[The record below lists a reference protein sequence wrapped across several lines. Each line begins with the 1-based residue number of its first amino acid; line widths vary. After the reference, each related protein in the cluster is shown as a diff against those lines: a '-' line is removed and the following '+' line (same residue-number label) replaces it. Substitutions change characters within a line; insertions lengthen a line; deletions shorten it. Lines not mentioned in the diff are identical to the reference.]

1 MKIILLKDVENLG
14 KKGDIVIVK
23 DGYARNYLIPKGF
36 AKEATPSVIKEFEMM
51 ENLKKKKEEKRKREA
66 EEIKNKIEKI
76 SLTFYL
82 KGKEKTYGA
91 ITSKDIIEELN
102 KKGFNI
108 EKGMVRIERP
118 LKEPGFYEIP
128 LKLHSEVEANLKIWI
143 VKEENE

>member
-1 MKIILLKDVENLG
+1 MKIILIKDVENLG
-14 KKGDIVIVK
+14 KKGDILSVK

-36 AKEATPSVIKEFEMM
+36 AKEATPSIIKEFEMK
-51 ENLKKKKEEKRKREA
+51 EALKKKREEKKKKEA

-82 KGKEKTYGA
+82 KGKEKIYGA

-102 KKGFNI
+102 KKGFNV
-108 EKGMVRIERP
+108 EKGGLKIERP

-128 LKLHSEVEANLKIWI
+128 LKIHPEVEANLKVWI

>member
-1 MKIILLKDVENLG
+1 MKIILIKDVENLG
-14 KKGDIVIVK
+14 KKGDILSVK

-36 AKEATPSVIKEFEMM
+36 AKEATPSVIKEFEMK
-51 ENLKKKKEEKRKREA
+51 EALKKKREEKKKREA

-82 KGKEKTYGA
+82 KGKEKIYGA

-102 KKGFNI
+102 KKGFNV
-108 EKGMVRIERP
+108 EKGGLKIERP

-128 LKLHSEVEANLKIWI
+128 LKIHPEVEANLKVWI

>member
-1 MKIILLKDVENLG
+1 MKIILIKDVENLG
-14 KKGDIVIVK
+14 KKGDILSVK

-36 AKEATPSVIKEFEMM
+36 AKEATPSIIKEFEMK
-51 ENLKKKKEEKRKREA
+51 EALKKKREEKKKREA

-82 KGKEKTYGA
+82 KGKEKIYGA

-102 KKGFNI
+102 KKGFNV
-108 EKGMVRIERP
+108 EKGGLKIERP

-128 LKLHSEVEANLKIWI
+128 LKIHPEVEANLKVWI

>member
-14 KKGDIVIVK
+14 KKGDIVTVR

-36 AKEATPSVIKEFEMM
+36 AKEATPSTIKEFEMM
-51 ENLKKKKEEKRKREA
+51 EDLKKKREEKRKKEA

-102 KKGFNI
+102 KKGFDV
-108 EKGMVRIERP
+108 EKGSLKMEKP

-128 LKLHSEVEANLKIWI
+128 LKLHPEVEANLRVWI

>member
-1 MKIILLKDVENLG
+1 MKIILIKDVENLG
-14 KKGDIVIVK
+14 KKGDILSVK

-36 AKEATPSVIKEFEMM
+36 AKEATPSVIKEFEMK
-51 ENLKKKKEEKRKREA
+51 EALKKKREEKKKKKA

-76 SLTFYL
+76 SLTFSL
-82 KGKEKTYGA
+82 KGKEKIYGA

-102 KKGFNI
+102 KKGFNVEKGSLKI
-108 EKGMVRIERP
+108 EKP

-128 LKLHSEVEANLKIWI
+128 LKIHPEVEANLKVWI

>member
-14 KKGDIVIVK
+14 KKGDIVTVR

-36 AKEATPSVIKEFEMM
+36 AKEATPSTIKEFEMM
-51 ENLKKKKEEKRKREA
+51 EALKKKREEKRKKEA

-102 KKGFNI
+102 KKGFDV
-108 EKGMVRIERP
+108 EKGSLKMERP

-128 LKLHSEVEANLKIWI
+128 LKLHPEVEANLRVWI

>member
-14 KKGDIVIVK
+14 KKGDIVTVR

-36 AKEATPSVIKEFEMM
+36 AKEATPSTIKEFEMM
-51 ENLKKKKEEKRKREA
+51 EDLKKKREEKRKKEA

-102 KKGFNI
+102 KKGFDV
-108 EKGMVRIERP
+108 EKGSLKMERP

-128 LKLHSEVEANLKIWI
+128 LKLHPEVEANLRVWI